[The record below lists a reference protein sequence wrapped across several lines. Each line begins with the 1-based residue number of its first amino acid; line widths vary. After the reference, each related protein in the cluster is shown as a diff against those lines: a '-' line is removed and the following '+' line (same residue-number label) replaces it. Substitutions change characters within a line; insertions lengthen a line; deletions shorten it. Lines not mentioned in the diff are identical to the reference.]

1 MATTATVTSRRF
13 KSRAVLRVIEAG
25 SFAECAYCGELV
37 KFQAKTRQRQVI
49 CNVYVKGRWDRV
61 EHYHERCYHEADE
74 PYGTPLAA
82 A

>member
-25 SFAECAYCGELV
+25 SFAECAYCGKPV
-37 KFQAKTRQRQVI
+37 KFQAKTRQLQVI

-61 EHYHERCYHEADE
+61 EHYHERCYHEADD